1 MNLYPFSVIFDG
13 KTQYAAFWPICS
25 KYAAV
30 CSSSGFLGALEYKS
44 PFLEKNVLNIN
55 IQSILSSFQ

>member
-30 CSSSGFLGALEYKS
+30 CSSSDFLGIMRNNCPIL
-44 PFLEKNVLNIN
+44 LKNDSNN
-55 IQSILSSFQ
+55 NFQSI